1 MMKRTILAGDLGA
14 TKINLGIFSTETGS
28 LVPLIETSFHSSAY
42 PNLETIISTFLGQT
56 DFTTSHASFGVAG
69 PVVTGRATITNLN
82 WVIEESRL
90 RSVFHFASVR
100 LLNDLE
106 ATAYA
111 VPTLGFGDL
120 YSINKGKPVPDG
132 AIAVIAP
139 GTGLGEAFLT
149 WDGNRYVAHPSEG
162 GHVDFAPVGE
172 SQVEMLGYLRKKFAH
187 VSYEHVC
194 SGTGLP
200 NIYDYYHQNGGLAE
214 PGWLAENLAVAD
226 DPTPVIVDGALDPAK
241 SCPLCRITLKTFISI
256 LGAEA
261 GNLALKVLAT
271 GGVYLGGGILPRI
284 LSSFATDDFMQA
296 FVRKGRMAELMGNM
310 PVQVITNPRAALLG
324 AAAYGLQSE
333 REGIRSYCKKVLS
346 S

>member
-14 TKINLGIFSTETGS
+14 TKINLAIFSTETGL
-28 LVPLIETSFHSSAY
+28 LVPLVETSFLSSAY

-56 DFTTSHASFGVAG
+56 DLTTSRACFGVAG

-90 RSVFHFASVR
+90 RSAFHFTSVR

-111 VPTLGFGDL
+111 ISTLDPGDL
-120 YSINKGKPVPDG
+120 YSINKGKPVPGG
-132 AIAVIAP
+132 AMAVIAP

-149 WDGNRYVAHPSEG
+149 WDGSRYVAHPSEG
-162 GHVDFAPVGE
+162 GHVDFAPTDD
-172 SQVEMLGYLRKKFAH
+172 SQVDMLCYLRKKFSH
-187 VSYEHVC
+187 LSYEHVC

-200 NIYDYYHQNGGLAE
+200 NIYNYYRQSGGLAE
-214 PGWLAENLAVAD
+214 PGWLAEKLAAAD
-226 DPTPVIVDGALDPAK
+226 DPTPVIVNGAFDQAK
-241 SCPLCRITLKTFISI
+241 PCPLCRITLKTFISI

-271 GGVYLGGGILPRI
+271 GGVYLGGGILPKI
-284 LSSFATDDFMQA
+284 LPFFAAGDFMRV

-310 PVQVITNPRAALLG
+310 PVQVITNPKAALLG
-324 AAAYGLQSE
+324 AAAYGLIPE
-333 REGIRSYCKKVLS
+333 RE
-346 S
+346 